1 MQGVRQ
7 AGGWVLGLTLV
18 VANAGC
24 ATRYIANT
32 DVEDTDENRQ
42 VVQFCERYRKALEMK
57 DTSSLMAMASPR
69 YYEDGGNVDPSDDM
83 DFDGLRAWLDTRF
96 QETTAIRYEI
106 RYRRID
112 REETRK
118 IQVTYTYSASWRIPG
133 LKQDDW
139 RHKVSDNRIE
149 LEPDGDS
156 YKIVAGM

>member
-1 MQGVRQ
+1 MLR
-7 AGGWVLGLTLV
+7 AKLGGWAVGLVLAVMNT
-18 VANAGC
+18 GC

-32 DVEDTDENRQ
+32 DVEDNDVNRQ

-57 DTSSLMAMASPR
+57 DTAALMAMASPR